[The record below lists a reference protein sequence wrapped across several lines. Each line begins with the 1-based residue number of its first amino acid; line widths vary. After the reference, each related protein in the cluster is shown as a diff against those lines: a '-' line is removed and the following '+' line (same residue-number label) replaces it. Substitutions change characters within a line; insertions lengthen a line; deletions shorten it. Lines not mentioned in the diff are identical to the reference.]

1 MKKVTSLLFILV
13 LVVLLVGSLSFVGC
27 KTSSA
32 ANEETTTVATAAETT
47 AGEETTAA
55 AKTTATEEE
64 TTTTVSPL
72 ALKLGETKTRGPKG
86 QVPIWYNQISLTAE
100 EKEKVKQ
107 MGLTIAY
114 DQLNISNFD
123 DTIGF
128 AIDDYA
134 KELNMKYLWS
144 YNQFDAAIQKE
155 NVETL
160 LAANPDIISA
170 VSVDPVVSTAAFKEA
185 SQKGVSIVFDS
196 IPAELSWPDEYT
208 ALVFYD
214 FYGFG
219 PALANALNEALGG
232 QGNIGYVYHEADFFI
247 TNQRD
252 QGFKDALAAFPGL
265 KLVVEAPVG
274 GAEAEEVVS
283 AMVTKNPEING
294 IYLPW
299 QELVPPAL
307 SALRALDR
315 MDIKVVTNDLGETTA
330 MEMIKGD
337 TLIMMT
343 QCDAHQY
350 GRTVLEVGLYPILGK
365 KVPAEAIMVPGYT
378 VTRDN
383 LEEVWPIVFNEPLP
397 NDLKAA
403 LEERKKAGK

>member
-1 MKKVTSLLFILV
+1 MRKTLLWLVILV
-13 LVVLLVGSLSFVGC
+13 ITVSMIMAFSFGGC
-27 KTSSA
+27 KKAEEVA
-32 ANEETTTVATAAETT
+32 APAEEEI
-47 AGEETTAA
+47 EEVVEEV
-55 AKTTATEEE
+55 TEEE
-64 TTTTVSPL
+64 VVEEAAVETTEGL
-72 ALKLGETKTRGPKG
+72 ALELGETTTRGPKG
-86 QVPIWYNQISLTAE
+86 QIPIWYNKISLTEE
-100 EKEKVKQ
+100 EKEQVKK
-107 MGLTIAY
+107 MGLAIAY

-128 AIDDYA
+128 AIDEYA

-160 LAANPDIISA
+160 LAANPDIIAA

-185 SQKGVSIVFDS
+185 SQQGVSIVFCS
-196 IPAELSWPDEYT
+196 IPAELAWPDEYT
-208 ALVFYD
+208 GLVFYD
-214 FYGFG
+214 FVGFG
-219 PALANALNEALGG
+219 PELAKALNEALGG
-232 QGNIGYVYHEADFFI
+232 VGNIGYVYHEADFFI

-252 QGFKDALAAFPGL
+252 QGFKDALAKYPGL
-265 KLVVEAPVG
+265 KLVVEAPIG
-274 GAEAEEVVS
+274 GVAAEVEEVVS
-283 AMVTKNPEING
+283 AMITKNPEING

-330 MEMIKGD
+330 LEMIQGD

-365 KVPAEAIMVPGYT
+365 TVPAEAIMVPGYT
-378 VTRDN
+378 ITRDS

-403 LEERKKAGK
+403 LEARKKADQ